1 MQATEYIEEISEAD
15 LPPELRGDYPEPGA
29 IPAPAPA
36 AAPAAQG
43 QAAAVVP
50 QRTLN
55 AAPARPLPAADEHP
69 EEAMNR
75 LERAYMD
82 VTGESMS
89 AETRANMYSFMQK
102 FGIRSHDAIMC
113 MLLANGHL
121 DNRMQKL
128 PHQLHLVLEKAS
140 RDVLDGCEKVS
151 ADEAKRASTKL
162 LQQVAERIEDA
173 QNGGKWRHIG
183 WASPIFILGLILGNM
198 MTPTKFSEWLVSILF

>member
-1 MQATEYIEEISEAD
+1 MQSTEYIAEIDEKD
-15 LPPELRGDYPEPGA
+15 LPPEYRGDYGPEPGA

-36 AAPAAQG
+36 PAPAQG

-69 EEAMNR
+69 DEALNR

-89 AETRANMYSFMQK
+89 AETRANMYAFMQR

-128 PHQLHLVLEKAS
+128 PHQLHLTVEKAA
-140 RDVLDGCEKVS
+140 RDVLDGCEKTS
-151 ADEAKRASTKL
+151 ADEAKRAATKL

-173 QNGGKWRHIG
+173 QSGGAWRHLG
-183 WASPIFILGLILGNM
+183 WATPIFIIAFLIGNM
-198 MTPTKFSEWLVSILF
+198 FNRLAITDWIIGKLF